1 MYSGLDRVRLPQVID
16 ELFLA
21 RSEENPSGLTDQRRM
36 LMQKLDPDPAS
47 RPALIFNAA
56 IARDC
61 MDRLSRTATGKDDVW
76 RKRRQFDP
84 RICAYRPYC
93 PRPAIVELD

>member
-1 MYSGLDRVRLPQVID
+1 
-16 ELFLA
+16 
-21 RSEENPSGLTDQRRM
+21 M

-61 MDRLSRTATGKDDVW
+61 MDRPQPHCDVW
-76 RKRRQFDP
+76 RKRRQFG
-84 RICAYRPYC
+84 RVSAC
-93 PRPAIVELD
+93 IVHIAPDQR